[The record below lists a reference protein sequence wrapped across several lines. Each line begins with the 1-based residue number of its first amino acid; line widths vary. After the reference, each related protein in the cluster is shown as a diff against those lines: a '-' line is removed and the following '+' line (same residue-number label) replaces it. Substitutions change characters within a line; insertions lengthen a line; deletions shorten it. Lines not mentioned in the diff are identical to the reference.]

1 MDFGSQGMYHI
12 GLKPEQGA
20 AYALLTGDPGRVE
33 AVASRLEE
41 PAFVCANREYTTWV
55 GRLQGSGCWPSPMA
69 SAARPPLSV

>member
-41 PAFVCANREYTTWV
+41 MRSIIDRMEPLV
-55 GRLQGSGCWPSPMA
+55 GADYWPYPTYA
-69 SAARPPLSV
+69 DILFSV